1 MPGHKKENWFLP
13 VIRASK
19 IFGVLMTDKPS
30 VRYVPGGGITGYK
43 LGPASRMSTPTRRG
57 EVIIYLNGM
66 YIFTREERL
75 SVLDLPLS
83 EVESVIYVSGLSA
96 SPFQTADTAMDY
108 YPSPVL
114 MVRTKPHV
122 RTDLVPYNVS
132 SAYPI
137 GWQKPVKFYSPKYE
151 ATKRKKKDT
160 DNRITVYWNPSLKFD
175 NDGKATVSF
184 YTTDSHSK
192 YRVEVEGRSGAR
204 QYHHS
209 ELVIERKMES
219 LDN

>member
-1 MPGHKKENWFLP
+1 MSKPGRTGA
-13 VIRASK
+13 VI
-19 IFGVLMTDKPS
+19 V
-30 VRYVPGGGITGYK
+30 
-43 LGPASRMSTPTRRG
+43 
-57 EVIIYLNGM
+57 YLNGM
-66 YIFTREERL
+66 SVMREEVWSIL
-75 SVLDLPLS
+75 QMSLN
-83 EVESVIYVSGLSA
+83 EIESVIYVSGLSA
-96 SPFQTADTAMDY
+96 TPFQPAICSTR

-114 MVRTKPHV
+114 MIKTKPYT

-175 NDGKATVSF
+175 KDGKATVSF